1 MDGPGAQGRRLPPAQ
16 RARCGRAPQRGPR
29 RRAARRRDQR
39 LGASGGLAWQEARD
53 RGGAARL
60 RGRLAGQPLL
70 RREDGRILRG
80 RTRYL
85 DDIDVPGAAHVA
97 FVRSP
102 FAYARIGAINVPEGL
117 EDVFAV
123 ITAADLEGRVGDL
136 PVQGFEGGEVSTEG
150 HPVLAGDEVRYSG
163 QPVAAVLA
171 ASRAAAEDAAELVG
185 VDYEPLDPVL
195 DARASEVTMSRW
207 HKLSGDVEGAFES
220 AAHVVRARHA
230 LPRLAPVPMEP
241 RGAIA
246 SYDEADDLLTV
257 WVSAQDSHR
266 QLAGL
271 AKVLDRPE
279 ESIHVIVPDVG
290 GAFGSKGAPAPETML
305 VAVAAMITGR
315 TVKWA
320 EDREENFVAS
330 YQGRGMEADVELA
343 LDADGTMLGLRARIW
358 ADLGGYL
365 MPTTAI
371 PTHTTAMLMC
381 GVYDIQAADVEVL
394 GRQTNKV
401 PTGPYRGA
409 GRPEA
414 AYFVECTVD
423 VAARELGIDPLD
435 LRRRNLIRELPYETA
450 LGWTYDSGDYG
461 RCLDRAVELV
471 EPECRSDDERVVGT
485 GFGMYVERAGG
496 LFETADAELLPDGR
510 VLVRSGSSPHGQGHD
525 TTFAQIAAER
535 LRVPLEDVEFR
546 FGDSK
551 EVPRGVGTFASR
563 SVAMGGSAVAQAV
576 DALKRKCLAVA
587 ARLLQVGEDE
597 LEWVEGGG
605 ASAGAGR
612 IASLQDVAGA
622 EPGLQ
627 ASARFESDLVFSSG
641 AYGAVVEIERATG
654 RLAVLRVAAVDDA
667 GTIIN
672 PLLAEGQVIGG
683 TAQGLGQCLVE
694 EAVYDEEGN
703 PTFASFVGYS
713 LLTAA
718 EMPPV
723 IAAFVETPS
732 PLNPLGAKGI
742 GEAGA
747 IGTPAALANAVAD
760 ALGGAR
766 VDPPFT
772 DAKLWWALREAGS

>member
-1 MDGPGAQGRRLPPAQ
+1 MAHELRTDA
-16 RARCGRAPQRGPR
+16 GPR
-29 RRAARRRDQR
+29 A
-39 LGASGGLAWQEARD
+39 GALVGRP
-53 RGGAARL
+53 L
-60 RGRLAGQPLL
+60 R
-70 RREDGRILRG
+70 RREDERILRG
-80 RTRYL
+80 ATRYL
-85 DDIDVPGAAHVA
+85 DDIDPTGAAHVA

-102 FAYARIGAINVPEGL
+102 FAHARIVGIDVPDEVDG
-117 EDVFAV
+117 VFAV
-123 ITAADLEGRVGDL
+123 ITAADLEGRVGEL
-136 PVQGFEGGEVSTEG
+136 PVQGFEGGRVSDEG
-150 HPVLAGDEVRYSG
+150 HPVLAGGEVRYAG

-171 ASRAAAEDAAELVG
+171 ESRALAEDAAELVE

-195 DARASEVTMSRW
+195 DARSSDITMSDW
-207 HKLSGDVEGAFES
+207 HKVTGDVEGAFES
-220 AAHVVRARHA
+220 AAHVVRASHS

-246 SYDEADDLLTV
+246 SYDEGEDMLTV

-271 AKVLDRPE
+271 AAVLDRAE
-279 ESIHVIVPDVG
+279 DAIRVIVPDVG

-305 VAVAAMITGR
+305 VAAAAMTSGR
-315 TVKWA
+315 PVKWA

-343 LDADGTMLGLRARIW
+343 LDEDATILAVRARIW

-371 PTHTTAMLMC
+371 PTHTAAMLMC
-381 GVYDIQAADVEVL
+381 GVYDVQAADVEVL
-394 GRQTNKV
+394 GKRTNKV

-423 VAARELGIDPLD
+423 VAARQLGFDPLE

-450 LGWTYDSGDYG
+450 LGWTYDSGDYA
-461 RCLDRAVELV
+461 RCLELAEELV
-471 EPECRSDDERVVGT
+471 RPERSSDDARAIGT

-496 LFETADAELLPDGR
+496 LYETADAELLPDGR
-510 VLVRSGSSPHGQGHD
+510 LLVRSGSSPHGQGHD
-525 TTFAQIAAER
+525 TTFGQLAADR
-535 LRVPLEDVEFR
+535 FGVDLDDVELR
-546 FGDSK
+546 FGDSA

-563 SVAMGGSAVAQAV
+563 SVAMGGSAVVQAV
-576 DALKRKCLAVA
+576 GELRHKCDAVV
-587 ARLLQVGEDE
+587 ARLGGE
-597 LEWVEGGG
+597 
-605 ASAGAGR
+605 
-612 IASLQDVAGA
+612 ASLREVAEA
-622 EPGLQ
+622 EPGIR
-627 ASARFESDLVFSSG
+627 ASARFASDLVFSSG

-654 RLAVLRVAAVDDA
+654 RLRVLRLAAVDDA

-683 TAQGLGQCLVE
+683 VAQGLGQCLVE
-694 EAVYDEEGN
+694 EAAYDEEGN

-713 LLTAA
+713 LMTAA

-723 IAAFVETPS
+723 MAAFVETPS

-742 GEAGA
+742 GEGGA
-747 IGTPAALANAVAD
+747 IGTPAAVANAVAD
-760 ALGGAR
+760 ALGGIR

-772 DAKLWWALREAGS
+772 EEKLWRALQGEGA

>member
-1 MDGPGAQGRRLPPAQ
+1 MAHELRTDA
-16 RARCGRAPQRGPR
+16 GPR
-29 RRAARRRDQR
+29 A
-39 LGASGGLAWQEARD
+39 GGLVGRP
-53 RGGAARL
+53 L
-60 RGRLAGQPLL
+60 R
-70 RREDGRILRG
+70 RREDERILRG
-80 RTRYL
+80 GTRYL
-85 DDIDVPGAAHVA
+85 DDIDPPGAAHVA

-102 FAYARIGAINVPEGL
+102 FALARIAGIDVPDELDG
-117 EDVFAV
+117 VFAV
-123 ITAADLEGRVGDL
+123 ITAADLEGRVGEL
-136 PVQGFEGGEVSTEG
+136 PVQGFEGGRVSDEG
-150 HPVLAGDEVRYSG
+150 HPVLAGGEVRYAG

-171 ASRAAAEDAAELVG
+171 ESRALAEDAAELVE

-195 DARASEVTMSRW
+195 DARSSDMTMSDW
-207 HKLSGDVEGAFES
+207 HKVTGDVEGAFAS
-220 AAHVVRARHA
+220 AAHVARASHS

-246 SYDEADDLLTV
+246 SYDEGEDMLTV

-271 AKVLDRPE
+271 AAVLDRAE
-279 ESIHVIVPDVG
+279 NSIRVIVPDVG

-305 VAVAAMITGR
+305 VAAAAMTSGR
-315 TVKWA
+315 PVKWA

-343 LDADGTMLGLRARIW
+343 LDEDATILAVRARIW

-371 PTHTTAMLMC
+371 PTHTAAMLMC
-381 GVYDIQAADVEVL
+381 GVYDVQAADVEVL
-394 GRQTNKV
+394 GKRTNKV

-423 VAARELGIDPLD
+423 VAARQLGLDPLE

-450 LGWTYDSGDYG
+450 LGWTYDSGDYA
-461 RCLDRAVELV
+461 RCLELAEELV
-471 EPECRSDDERVVGT
+471 RHERSSNDARVFGT

-496 LFETADAELLPDGR
+496 LYETADAELLPDGR
-510 VLVRSGSSPHGQGHD
+510 LLVRSGSSPHGQGHD
-525 TTFAQIAAER
+525 TTFAQLAADR
-535 LRVPLEDVEFR
+535 FGVDLDDVELR
-546 FGDSK
+546 FGDSA

-563 SVAMGGSAVAQAV
+563 SVAMGGSAVVQAV
-576 DALKRKCLAVA
+576 GELRDRCDAVA
-587 ARLLQVGEDE
+587 ARL
-597 LEWVEGGG
+597 G
-605 ASAGAGR
+605 AE
-612 IASLQDVAGA
+612 ASLREVAEA
-622 EPGLQ
+622 EPGIR

-654 RLAVLRVAAVDDA
+654 RLRVLRLAAVDDA

-683 TAQGLGQCLVE
+683 VAQGLGQCLVE

-713 LLTAA
+713 LMTAA

-723 IAAFVETPS
+723 MAAFVETPS

-742 GEAGA
+742 GEGGA
-747 IGTPAALANAVAD
+747 IGTPAAVANAVAD
-760 ALGGAR
+760 ALGGIR

-772 DAKLWWALREAGS
+772 EEKLWRALRGVGA

>member
-1 MDGPGAQGRRLPPAQ
+1 MEA
-16 RARCGRAPQRGPR
+16 
-29 RRAARRRDQR
+29 
-39 LGASGGLAWQEARD
+39 GLSA
-53 RGGAARL
+53 
-60 RGRLAGQPLL
+60 GRLVGRPVR
-70 RREDGRILRG
+70 RREDDRILRG
-80 RTRYL
+80 RTCYL
-85 DDIDVPGAAHVA
+85 DDIDPPGAAHVA

-102 FAYARIGAINVPEGL
+102 FAHARIGGVEVPGELEG
-117 EDVFAV
+117 VFAV
-123 ITAADLEGRVGDL
+123 MTAADLEGRVGDL
-136 PVQGFEGGEVSTEG
+136 PVQGFEGGRVDAEG
-150 HPVLAGDEVRYSG
+150 HPVLARNEVRYAG

-171 ASRAAAEDAAELVG
+171 ASRALAEDAAELVE
-185 VDYEPLDPVL
+185 VDYEPLEPVL
-195 DARASEVTMSRW
+195 DARSSEVTVSHW
-207 HKLSGDVEGAFES
+207 HRVSGDVEGAFGS
-220 AAHVVRARHA
+220 AAHVVRASHA

-246 SYDEADDLLTV
+246 SYDPADGVLTV

-305 VAVAAMITGR
+305 VAAAAMAGGR

-343 LDADGTMLGLRARIW
+343 LDGDGTILAVRARIW

-365 MPTTAI
+365 MPTTAL

-381 GVYDIQAADVEVL
+381 GVYDVQAADVEVL
-394 GRQTNKV
+394 GRRTNKV

-414 AYFVECTVD
+414 AYFLECTVD
-423 VAARELGIDPLD
+423 VAATELGIDPLE

-450 LGWTYDSGDYG
+450 LGWTYDSGDYA
-461 RCLDRAVELV
+461 RCLELAEELV
-471 EPECRSDDERVVGT
+471 EPERHSDEQRVVGT

-496 LFETADAELLPDGR
+496 LFETAEAELLPTGR
-510 VLVRSGSSPHGQGHD
+510 LLVRSGSSPHGQGHD
-525 TTFAQIAAER
+525 TTFAQVAAER
-535 LRVPLEDVEFR
+535 FGVGLEDVELR
-546 FGDSK
+546 FGDSR

-563 SVAMGGSAVAQAV
+563 SVAMGGSAVVQAV
-576 DALKRKCLAVA
+576 DALKEKCEAVRQGRDMSLREVA
-587 ARLLQVGEDE
+587 A
-597 LEWVEGGG
+597 
-605 ASAGAGR
+605 
-612 IASLQDVAGA
+612 A
-622 EPGLQ
+622 EPGLR

-654 RLAVLRVAAVDDA
+654 RLRVMRLAAVDDA
-667 GTIIN
+667 GTIVN
-672 PLLAEGQVIGG
+672 PMLAEGQVLGG

-703 PTFASFVGYS
+703 PTFASFVGYG

-723 IAAFVETPS
+723 VASFVGTQS

-742 GEAGA
+742 GEGGA
-747 IGTPAALANAVAD
+747 IGTPGAVANAVAD
-760 ALGGAR
+760 ALGGVR
-766 VDPPFT
+766 IDPPFSEE
-772 DAKLWWALREAGS
+772 KLWRALQEAGP

>member
-1 MDGPGAQGRRLPPAQ
+1 VTP
-16 RARCGRAPQRGPR
+16 
-29 RRAARRRDQR
+29 
-39 LGASGGLAWQEARD
+39 EA
-53 RGGAARL
+53 GVNA
-60 RGRLAGQPLL
+60 GRLVGRPLR
-70 RREDGRILRG
+70 RREDERILRG
-80 RTRYL
+80 ATCYL
-85 DDIDVPGAAHVA
+85 DDIDPDGAAHVA

-102 FAYARIGAINVPEGL
+102 FAHARIGAVSAPDGL
-117 EDVFAV
+117 EGVVAV
-123 ITAADLEGRVGDL
+123 ISAADLEGTAGDL
-136 PVQGFEGGEVSTEG
+136 PVQGFEGGEITGDG
-150 HPVLAGDEVRYSG
+150 HPVLAAGEVRYAG

-171 ASRAAAEDAAELVG
+171 ESRALAEDAAELVE
-185 VDYEPLDPVL
+185 VDYEPLGAVL
-195 DARASEVTMSRW
+195 DARGSDVTMTHW
-207 HKLSGDVEGAFES
+207 HKRSGDVEAAFTS
-220 AAHVVRARHA
+220 AAHVVRASHA
-230 LPRLAPVPMEP
+230 MPRLAPVPMET

-246 SYDEADDLLTV
+246 SYDEGEDLLTV

-271 AKVLDRPE
+271 AAVLDRPE

-305 VAVAAMITGR
+305 VAAAAVMTGH

-343 LDADGTMLGLRARIW
+343 LDGEGRMLALRARIW

-381 GVYDIQAADVEVL
+381 GVYDIRAADVEVV
-394 GRQTNKV
+394 GRRTNKV

-423 VAARELGIDPLD
+423 IAARELGLDPLE

-450 LGWTYDSGDYG
+450 LGWTYDSGDYA
-461 RCLDRAVELV
+461 RCLELAEELV
-471 EPECRSDDERVVGT
+471 EPERRSDGERLVGT

-496 LFETADAELLPDGR
+496 LFETAEAELLPTGR
-510 VLVRSGSSPHGQGHD
+510 LLVRSGSSPHGQGHD
-525 TTFAQIAAER
+525 TTFAQLAAER
-535 LRVPLEDVEFR
+535 LGVGLEDVELR
-546 FGDSK
+546 FGDSR

-563 SVAMGGSAVAQAV
+563 SVAMGGSAVVQAV
-576 DALKRKCLAVA
+576 DQLKEKCDL
-587 ARLLQVGEDE
+587 
-597 LEWVEGGG
+597 
-605 ASAGAGR
+605 
-612 IASLQDVAGA
+612 VAGGRDMSLREIAEA
-622 EPGLQ
+622 EPGLR
-627 ASARFESDLVFSSG
+627 ASARFSSELVFSSG

-654 RLAVLRVAAVDDA
+654 RLRVLRLTAVDDA
-667 GTIIN
+667 GTIVN

-683 TAQGLGQCLVE
+683 VAQGLGQCLVE
-694 EAVYDEEGN
+694 EAAYDEEGN

-723 IAAFVETPS
+723 EAAFVESPS

-742 GEAGA
+742 GEGGA
-747 IGTPAALANAVAD
+747 IGTPAAVANAVAD
-760 ALGGAR
+760 ALGGVR
-766 VDPPFT
+766 IDPPFT
-772 DAKLWWALREAGS
+772 EEKLWRVVNGIA

>member
-1 MDGPGAQGRRLPPAQ
+1 LT
-16 RARCGRAPQRGPR
+16 
-29 RRAARRRDQR
+29 
-39 LGASGGLAWQEARD
+39 
-53 RGGAARL
+53 
-60 RGRLAGQPLL
+60 GRLVGRPLR
-70 RREDGRILRG
+70 RREDERILRG
-80 RTRYL
+80 GTRYL
-85 DDIDVPGAAHVA
+85 DDIDPPGAAHVA

-102 FAYARIGAINVPEGL
+102 FAHARIGAVGVPDELDG
-117 EDVFAV
+117 VFEV
-123 ITAADLEGRVGDL
+123 ITAADLEARATDL
-136 PVQGFEGGEVSTEG
+136 PVQGFPGGEVSDEG
-150 HPVLAGDEVRYSG
+150 HPLLARDEVRYAG

-171 ASRAAAEDAAELVG
+171 ESRALAEDAAELVEIE
-185 VDYEPLDPVL
+185 YEPLEPVL
-195 DARASEVTMSRW
+195 EARDSNVTMARW
-207 HKLSGDVEGAFES
+207 HRVSGDVDGIFDT
-220 AAHVVRARHA
+220 AARVVRAGHA

-246 SYDEADDLLTV
+246 SYDESDDMLTV

-271 AKVLDRPE
+271 AQVLDRTE
-279 ESIHVIVPDVG
+279 EAIHVIVPDVG
-290 GAFGSKGAPAPETML
+290 GAFGSKGAPAPETM
-305 VAVAAMITGR
+305 VVAAAAMTSGR

-343 LDADGTMLGLRARIW
+343 LDGDARMLAIRARIW
-358 ADLGGYL
+358 ADIGGYL

-371 PTHTTAMLMC
+371 PMHTTAMLMC
-381 GVYDIQAADVEVL
+381 GVYDIRAADVEVV
-394 GRQTNKV
+394 GRRTNKV

-423 VAARELGIDPLD
+423 VAARELGIDPLE

-450 LGWTYDSGDYG
+450 LGWTYDSGDYT
-461 RCLDRAVELV
+461 RCLDMAEQLV
-471 EPECRSDDERVVGT
+471 QPERHSDDERVVGT

-510 VLVRSGSSPHGQGHD
+510 LLVRSGSSPHGQGHD
-525 TTFAQIAAER
+525 TTFAQLAADR
-535 LRVPLEDVEFR
+535 LGIGLEDVELR

-563 SVAMGGSAVAQAV
+563 SVAMGGSAVVQAV
-576 DALKRKCLAVA
+576 DALKEKCAAVA
-587 ARLLQVGEDE
+587 AGRSMSLRE
-597 LEWVEGGG
+597 L
-605 ASAGAGR
+605 AA
-612 IASLQDVAGA
+612 A
-622 EPGLQ
+622 EPGIR
-627 ASARFESDLVFSSG
+627 ASARFESELVFSSG

-654 RLAVLRVAAVDDA
+654 RLRLLRLAAVDDA
-667 GTIIN
+667 GTIVN
-672 PLLAEGQVIGG
+672 PLLAEGQVVGG

-694 EAVYDEEGN
+694 QAVYDEEGN

-723 IAAFVETPS
+723 ITAFVESPS

-742 GEAGA
+742 GEGGA
-747 IGTPAALANAVAD
+747 IGTPGAVANAVAD
-760 ALGGAR
+760 ALGGVR

-772 DAKLWWALREAGS
+772 EEKLWRALREVGS

>member
-1 MDGPGAQGRRLPPAQ
+1 LT
-16 RARCGRAPQRGPR
+16 
-29 RRAARRRDQR
+29 
-39 LGASGGLAWQEARD
+39 
-53 RGGAARL
+53 
-60 RGRLAGQPLL
+60 GRLVGRPIR
-70 RREDGRILRG
+70 RREDERILRG

-85 DDIDVPGAAHVA
+85 DDIDPPGAAHVA

-102 FAYARIGAINVPEGL
+102 FAHARIASVDVPDGV

-123 ITAADLEGRVGDL
+123 MTAADLEGRVRDL
-136 PVQGFEGGEVSTEG
+136 PVQGFEGGEVSAEG
-150 HPVLAGDEVRYSG
+150 HPVLARDEVRYAG

-171 ASRAAAEDAAELVG
+171 ASRAAAEDAAELVE
-185 VDYEPLDPVL
+185 VDYEPLEPVL
-195 DARASEVTMSRW
+195 DARSSEVTMSHW
-207 HKLSGDVEGAFES
+207 HRVSGDVEGAFES
-220 AAHVVRARHA
+220 AAHVVRASHV
-230 LPRLAPVPMEP
+230 LPRLAPVPMES

-246 SYDEADDLLTV
+246 SYEAADDVLTV

-271 AKVLDRPE
+271 AQVLDRAE
-279 ESIHVIVPDVG
+279 QSIHVIVPDVG

-305 VAVAAMITGR
+305 VAAAALTTGR

-343 LDADGTMLGLRARIW
+343 LDGDATILAVRARIW

-365 MPTTAI
+365 MPITAI
-371 PTHTTAMLMC
+371 PPHTTAMLMC
-381 GVYDIQAADVEVL
+381 GVYDIQAADVEVV
-394 GRQTNKV
+394 GRRTNKV

-414 AYFVECTVD
+414 AYFLECTVD
-423 VAARELGIDPLD
+423 VAARELGIDPLE
-435 LRRRNLIRELPYETA
+435 LRRRNLIGEFPYETA
-450 LGWTYDSGDYG
+450 LGWTYDSGDYA
-461 RCLDRAVELV
+461 RCLDLAAELV
-471 EPECRSDDERVVGT
+471 EPERRSDEERVVGT

-496 LFETADAELLPDGR
+496 LFETADAELLPNGKL
-510 VLVRSGSSPHGQGHD
+510 LVRSGSSPHGQGHD
-525 TTFAQIAAER
+525 TTFAQIAADR
-535 LRVPLEDVEFR
+535 LGVGLEDVELR

-551 EVPRGVGTFASR
+551 EVPRGIGTFASR
-563 SVAMGGSAVAQAV
+563 SVAMGGSAVVQAV
-576 DALKRKCLAVA
+576 DALKEKCAAVA
-587 ARLLQVGEDE
+587 A
-597 LEWVEGGG
+597 
-605 ASAGAGR
+605 GR
-612 IASLQDVAGA
+612 TMSLREVAEA
-622 EPGLQ
+622 EPGIR
-627 ASARFESDLVFSSG
+627 ASARFESELVFSSG

-654 RLAVLRVAAVDDA
+654 RLRVLRLAAVDDA
-667 GTIIN
+667 GTIMN

-683 TAQGLGQCLVE
+683 SAQGLGQCLVE
-694 EAVYDEEGN
+694 EALYDEEGN

-723 IAAFVETPS
+723 ATAFVESPS

-742 GEAGA
+742 GEGGA
-747 IGTPAALANAVAD
+747 IGTPAAVANAVAD

-772 DAKLWWALREAGS
+772 DAKLWRALSEADS